1 MKRTIVEAIKEVMRA
16 EGRPL
21 SISEIYDG
29 IVSANLYSF
38 KADKPVHIVRSQIR
52 RHCKGLH
59 FPSSFSV
66 KHFEMLP
73 NGKYYVLERPIVAT
87 RQGASKAPESIR
99 RGLLT
104 NLKKLHHQHLDDVR
118 RRAIDQIM
126 RFEPASFERF
136 CRNLLEVYGFRDV
149 VVTRLMKDGGID
161 GHGRLKVGFAY
172 FNIAFQCKRWTRGN
186 VGRPDIDQF
195 RGVIQGQFEQGIF
208 FTTAGFTTEAET
220 SSFKAGAVTII
231 LINGPTIVDIMI
243 EKQFG
248 VEKED
253 LPVYSLVLDLVIS
266 DEN

>member
-1 MKRTIVEAIKEVMRA
+1 MTVSEVYDAI
-16 EGRPL
+16 
-21 SISEIYDG
+21 IS
-29 IVSANLYSF
+29 SKLYTF

-52 RHCKGLH
+52 RHCKGLD
-59 FPSSFSV
+59 FPSSSNV

-73 NGKYYVLERPIVAT
+73 NGKYYVLQTPIVA
-87 RQGASKAPESIR
+87 RWQGASGATEPIR

-118 RRAIDQIM
+118 RRAIDQIK
-126 RFEPASFERF
+126 RLEPASFERF

-149 VVTRLMKDGGID
+149 MVTRLIKDGGID

-172 FNIAFQCKRWTRGN
+172 FNVAFQCKRWTRGN

-195 RGVIQGQFEQGIF
+195 RGAIQGQFEQGIF
-208 FTTAGFTTEAET
+208 FTTSGFTTEAEN

-248 VEKED
+248 VERED